1 MAENSG
7 QEKTEKAT
15 PKKRRDARKKGN
27 VFQSKDLISIVS
39 IAACFYAVKIF
50 SAGIVKHV
58 SSFMRRCIDLAG
70 RQTDYN
76 EDVLHLIFHEVMLH
90 LLRAGGPI
98 LLISAVTAVIITMA
112 QTRMNFS
119 YEAFKPDFKKLNP
132 LSGLKKMFALKNVV
146 ELLKNLVKVSLLI
159 FISYDVI
166 IKELDNVA
174 MTMNME
180 IGSSVVYLSGA
191 VIRLVNK
198 VAIGFLAVS
207 LIDYLYQKW
216 DYEKQLMMTK
226 QEVKEEF
233 KQTEGNPEIK
243 GRIKE
248 LQRRRARQRMM
259 QAVPQADVVIKNP
272 THFAVALQ
280 YDMDKDEAPVV
291 VAKGVDSLALRIID
305 VAEKNGVYVVENRPL
320 ARSLY
325 KASDIG
331 RHIAPEFYGA
341 VADLL
346 VYVYRMKNKLSAM
359 KAE

>member
-27 VFQSKDLISIVS
+27 VFQSKDLVS
-39 IAACFYAVKIF
+39 IFSIIVCFYAVKIF
-50 SAGIVKHV
+50 SGGIVRNV
-58 SSFMRRCIDLAG
+58 GNFMSKCVHLAG
-70 RQTDYN
+70 KGSSYN
-76 EDVLHLIFHEVMLH
+76 ENVLGLIFNEIIFNIIKTS
-90 LLRAGGPI
+90 GPI
-98 LLISAVTAVIITMA
+98 LIVASVGAIIITMA

-132 LSGLKKMFALKNVV
+132 LSGLKKMFALKNFV
-146 ELLKNLVKVSLLI
+146 ELLKNLIKVTLLI

-166 IKELDNVA
+166 IHELDNVA

-180 IGSSVVYLSGA
+180 IKSSVIYLLET

-198 VAIGFLAVS
+198 VAIGFLGIS
-207 LIDYLYQKW
+207 LIDYLYQRW

-243 GRIKE
+243 GRIKDI
-248 LQRRRARQRMM
+248 QRRRARQRMM

-272 THFAVALQ
+272 THFAVALKYNIEQ
-280 YDMDKDEAPVV
+280 DEAPIL

-305 VAEKNGVYVVENRPL
+305 IAEENGVYVVENRPL
-320 ARSLY
+320 ARGLY
-325 KASDIG
+325 KDTDIG
-331 RHIAPEFYGA
+331 RHIAPEYYGA

-346 VYVYRMKNKLSAM
+346 VYVYKMKNKLSAI
-359 KAE
+359 KL